1 MEEESSSTEGVS
13 DRDDGEIKQKGRGS
27 SINRRSSDESDRER
41 RSTEIQHPPEKADK
55 KKKKKKKSRKPSN
68 SAFKQQR
75 LKSCQPILTPIP
87 VILTLGLTC
96 VAFVLLG
103 ILILIT
109 SYSIVEAAVRYD
121 NCSPKGVNTFCNI
134 TLEIERD
141 MKSPVYI
148 YYKLT
153 NYYQN
158 HRSYVK
164 SRYDDQ
170 LKGHYSDSYSTLD
183 SYCDPLTSKDDSH
196 NPDDFYI
203 PCGLIALSFFN
214 DTYVIYDPYGVPVN
228 LTKRGIAWSS
238 DKEYKFANPHQNNLK
253 GIHTV
258 KDLLDEDF
266 IVWMRTAGLPTFK
279 KLWRKS
285 HDDWPAGTYTIEVQN
300 RYDVSDFDGEK
311 WLVVGESRWIGGRN
325 EFLGIAFIVVGGL
338 CGLVAVVFGV
348 KHLFCPRKLG
358 DEKYLKWK

>member
-1 MEEESSSTEGVS
+1 MMEEESSSTEAGS
-13 DRDDGEIKQKGRGS
+13 DREGERKRSGG
-27 SINRRSSDESDRER
+27 SINRRSSDEGDR
-41 RSTEIQHPPEKADK
+41 RSTEVQHPPEKADK

-87 VILTLGLTC
+87 VIVTLGFTC
-96 VAFVLLG
+96 VVFVVLG
-103 ILILIT
+103 IVILVT
-109 SYSIVEAAVRYD
+109 SLHIGEASVRYD
-121 NCSPKGVNTFCNI
+121 NCSPNVNTFCNV
-134 TLEIERD
+134 TLELKEDI
-141 MKSPVYI
+141 KAPVYV

-170 LKGHYSDSYSTLD
+170 LNGKYSDSYSTLE
-183 SYCDPLTSKDDSH
+183 SHCDPLTSKGDSH

-203 PCGLIALSFFN
+203 PCGLIALSLFN
-214 DTYVIYDPYGVPVN
+214 DTFVIYKPDGDVVP
-228 LTKRGIAWSS
+228 LTKKGIAWSS
-238 DKEYKFANPHQNNLK
+238 DKEYKFSNPPVDQLR

-258 KDLLDEDF
+258 KDMKDEDF

-279 KLWRKS
+279 KLWRKGD
-285 HDDWPAGTYTIEVQN
+285 DDWPAGQYRIEIQN
-300 RYDVSDFDGEK
+300 RYDVHGFDGEK
-311 WLVVGESRWIGGRN
+311 WIVVGQSRWIGGRN
-325 EFLGIAFIVVGGL
+325 DFLGIAFIVVGGL
-338 CGLVAVVFGV
+338 CGIVALVFLV
-348 KHLFCPRKLG
+348 KHVFCPRKLG